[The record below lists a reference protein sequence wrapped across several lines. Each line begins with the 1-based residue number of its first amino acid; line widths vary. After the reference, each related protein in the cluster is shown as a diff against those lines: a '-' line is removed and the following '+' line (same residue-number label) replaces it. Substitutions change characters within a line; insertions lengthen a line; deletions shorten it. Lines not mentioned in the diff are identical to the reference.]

1 MPQHDGTAVHSLAS
15 EHLQEVEGLV
25 GSERE
30 MQEEV
35 VGVTMGSM
43 YQGVLTVFM
52 NRIYGTYKCSF
63 SRHRNCA
70 RFWIFPRVSY

>member
-35 VGVTMGSM
+35 VG
-43 YQGVLTVFM
+43 
-52 NRIYGTYKCSF
+52 
-63 SRHRNCA
+63 
-70 RFWIFPRVSY
+70 